1 MSMDISDFYQ
11 TFFDEADELL
21 ADMEQHLLD
30 LVPEA
35 PDSEQLNAIFRAAH
49 SIKGGAGTFGFT
61 ILQETTHLME
71 NLLDEARRG
80 EMQLNTDIINL
91 FLETKDIMQ
100 EQLDAYK
107 SSAEPDAAS
116 FEYICNALRQL
127 ALEAKG
133 EAAAP
138 VVSPANL
145 SVVDTVATLDAAPAG
160 KLRVVLSRLKESEV
174 NLLEEELGNLA
185 TLSNVVKGKDSL
197 AATLD
202 DGIGQDDIVAVL
214 CFVIEA
220 DQIAFETDTPEAPAA
235 VEEVAVVAP
244 AAAPAAVAAPALKAV
259 PKEPAAPGRGE
270 KPAARSS
277 ESTSIR
283 VAVEK
288 VDQLIN
294 LVGELVI
301 TQSMLAQRS
310 NELDPVTHGDLIT
323 SMGQLQ
329 RNARDLQESVM
340 SIRMMPMEYVFSRFP
355 RLVRDLAGKL
365 NKQIEL
371 TLMGSS
377 TELDKSLI
385 ERIIDPLTHLV
396 RNSLDHGIEL
406 PENRVAAG
414 KSPVGNLILSAEHQ
428 GGNICIE
435 VTDDGAG
442 LNRERILA
450 KAISQGM
457 AVNENMTDEEVGMLI
472 FAPGFSTAEQVTDVS
487 GRGVGMDVVK
497 RNIQEMGG
505 HVEIKSKQGS
515 GTTIR
520 ILLPLTLAILDG
532 MSVKVADEVFI
543 LPLNAVMES
552 LQPREEDLHPL
563 AGGERVLEVR
573 GEYLPLVE
581 LWKVFEV
588 DGAKT
593 EATQGIVVILQSA
606 GRRYALL
613 VDQLI
618 GQHQVVVKNL
628 ESNYRKVPGISAATI
643 LGDGSVALIVD
654 VSALQ
659 GLNREQRVAYT
670 AA

>member
-133 EAAAP
+133 EVAAA
-138 VVSPANL
+138 VVPAAKL
-145 SVVDTVATLDAAPAG
+145 SVVDTVAAQASAPADAPAG
-160 KLRVVLSRLKESEV
+160 KLRVVLSRLKENEV

-185 TLSNVVKGKDSL
+185 KLSNVVKGKDSL

-220 DQIAFETDTPEAPAA
+220 DQIAFETETVAVDVPAA
-235 VEEVAVVAP
+235 VEEAAVVAQ
-244 AAAPAAVAAPALKAV
+244 AAAPAVAPAAPALKAV
-259 PKEPAAPGRGE
+259 PKEAAAPGRGE

-355 RLVRDLAGKL
+355 RLVRDLASKL

-406 PENRVAAG
+406 PENRIAAG

-450 KAISQGM
+450 KAISQEIRGY
-457 AVNENMTDEEVGMLI
+457 D
-472 FAPGFSTAEQVTDVS
+472 QVTRIANTPAFIKGVTNL
-487 GRGVGMDVVK
+487 RGVIVPIVDLRVKFSQGDVDYNDNTVV
-497 RNIQEMGG
+497 I
-505 HVEIKSKQGS
+505 V
-515 GTTIR
+515 
-520 ILLPLTLAILDG
+520 
-532 MSVKVADEVFI
+532 
-543 LPLNAVMES
+543 LN
-552 LQPREEDLHPL
+552 LGQ
-563 AGGERVLEVR
+563 RVV
-573 GEYLPLVE
+573 
-581 LWKVFEV
+581 
-588 DGAKT
+588 
-593 EATQGIVVILQSA
+593 GIVVDGVSDVLSLTSDQIRPAPEFAVTLSTEYLTGLGALGERMLILVNIEKLLNSDEM
-606 GRRYALL
+606 ALL
-613 VDQLI
+613 DI
-618 GQHQVVVKNL
+618 
-628 ESNYRKVPGISAATI
+628 AA
-643 LGDGSVALIVD
+643 SHVA
-654 VSALQ
+654 
-659 GLNREQRVAYT
+659 
-670 AA
+670 